1 MKVVLDCEK
10 VQQLLKLTKGNVSVI
25 AKESIELI
33 AEINPKEP
41 TGNCAILTINKGI
54 KEVGQT
60 VIEREVLDNI
70 PKVGELI
77 IENNLIKCGSRK
89 IEFNS
94 NDKVIEVNNI
104 GNKYI
109 TILYEEFKKAVEVE
123 YSLSSDETRP
133 ILTGILIDKDSFV
146 ALDSFRI
153 AIRKHNIQN
162 IKNEIVIPGE
172 LIKFYKKLKS
182 KEDINVYM
190 DDNFT
195 TLEVRDIR
203 ISVKSLEGDYIKYKS
218 ILPEEYRTTVEI
230 ESKSLVDILKS
241 YKDVKVIKL
250 NFLKNKVEIEANNTK
265 MTIKDEIECK
275 TNGEPIKIAFNPIY
289 LIDAL
294 KQYKGNVK
302 IQLNDELSPV
312 SITKDYKYDLVL
324 PVRIRKY

>member
-10 VQQLLKLTKGNVSVI
+10 VQQLLKLTKGNVSII
-25 AKESIELI
+25 AKEIIQLVS
-33 AEINPKEP
+33 EINPKEP
-41 TGNCAILTINKGI
+41 TGNCAILIINEGI
-54 KEVGQT
+54 EEVGQT
-60 VIEREVLDNI
+60 VIGREVLDNI

-94 NDKVIEVNNI
+94 SDKVIESI
-104 GNKYI
+104 DMGEKFI
-109 TILYEEFKKAVEVE
+109 TIPYEEFKKAVEVE

-133 ILTGILIDKDSFV
+133 ILKGILIDKDNFV

-153 AIRKHNIQN
+153 AIRKHNIQT
-162 IKNEIVIPGE
+162 IKNELVIPGE

-182 KEDINVYM
+182 KEDVSVYVS
-190 DDNFT
+190 NYFT
-195 TLEVRDIR
+195 TLEIGDIR

-230 ESKSLVDILKS
+230 ESEILVHTLKS
-241 YKDVKVIKL
+241 YKDIKVVKL
-250 NFLKNKVEIEANNTK
+250 NFLKDKVEIEANNTK

-275 TNGEPIKIAFNPIY
+275 TNGEPIEIVFNPNY

-302 IQLNDELSPV
+302 IQLNNELSPV